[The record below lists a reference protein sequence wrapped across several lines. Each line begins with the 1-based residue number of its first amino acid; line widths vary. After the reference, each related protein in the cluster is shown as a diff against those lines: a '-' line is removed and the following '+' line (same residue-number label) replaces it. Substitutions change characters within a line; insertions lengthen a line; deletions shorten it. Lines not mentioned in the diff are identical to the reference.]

1 MQKNFDGQ
9 TALHLCS
16 VDRGAFRKNNTFIAE
31 KLIELGSD
39 PNAMDK
45 FGDTP
50 LHSASYYGAWEIANV
65 LVENGASKL
74 QKNFNGKQP
83 HELSMQGISL
93 AVHLGSVEQRLLKAK
108 MDMLLTPMRSS
119 ATGIPNEGRES
130 LTHCTTIKTTPPTT
144 PSLAPKKVHRRR
156 VSVGSYG
163 GINPRREL
171 EDQWKAEAKER
182 RAQYLESEKVA
193 IASQMALKVI
203 LKHPAAQKRKHV
215 FLSFERNCTV
225 ADARA
230 NVLKYLN
237 LKDDDDVYDY
247 SLYIPRLN
255 ERTSDRIMI
264 AEELISTYKLQ
275 EKDEIIFQDSTSVST
290 AAEKIQSDS
299 NPILRQ
305 LKTNVPKKRRYSS
318 LRIPKKKQEN
328 TNIDIIVRGIK
339 SANPD
344 VVMEIPEKNT
354 GPLISPSIT
363 RKTETK
369 KRLRESQVMK
379 IVEKEVLDATIPL
392 KNEIARLR
400 NRMNIMMNKRDAQ
413 VEFPLNSDGLNPGDS
428 MLWIPANLKQ
438 LYSMS
443 SNDEKQSTS
452 LSNSHNEEEKKMW
465 KLKRKDRLRDLL
477 KFYNLPP
484 FDLHYCFQDALET
497 LVNFIVYEE

>member
-1 MQKNFDGQ
+1 MG
-9 TALHLCS
+9 
-16 VDRGAFRKNNTFIAE
+16 
-31 KLIELGSD
+31 
-39 PNAMDK
+39 
-45 FGDTP
+45 
-50 LHSASYYGAWEIANV
+50 
-65 LVENGASKL
+65 
-74 QKNFNGKQP
+74 
-83 HELSMQGISL
+83 
-93 AVHLGSVEQRLLKAK
+93 
-108 MDMLLTPMRSS
+108 
-119 ATGIPNEGRES
+119 
-130 LTHCTTIKTTPPTT
+130 
-144 PSLAPKKVHRRR
+144 
-156 VSVGSYG
+156 
-163 GINPRREL
+163 
-171 EDQWKAEAKER
+171 
-182 RAQYLESEKVA
+182 
-193 IASQMALKVI
+193 
-203 LKHPAAQKRKHV
+203 
-215 FLSFERNCTV
+215 
-225 ADARA
+225 
-230 NVLKYLN
+230 
-237 LKDDDDVYDY
+237 
-247 SLYIPRLN
+247 
-255 ERTSDRIMI
+255 TSDRIMI

-290 AAEKIQSDS
+290 AAEKIQSDF

-413 VEFPLNSDGLNPGDS
+413 VEFPLNPGDS

-452 LSNSHNEEEKKMW
+452 LSNSHNEEKKMW